1 MNMKDNYIIAN
12 LNPRKNPYVEGLKR
26 QTSRNLYSVNIER
39 FTRDAGDTGAS
50 YHNLIDL
57 RIEV

>member
-1 MNMKDNYIIAN
+1 MKDNYIIAD

-26 QTSRNLYSVNIER
+26 RASRNLYSVNIEC
-39 FTRDAGDTGAS
+39 FTRDAGDTGTS
-50 YHNLIDL
+50 YQNLIDQ

>member
-1 MNMKDNYIIAN
+1 MNMKDNYIIAD

-26 QTSRNLYSVNIER
+26 QASRNLCSVNIEC
-39 FTRDAGDTGAS
+39 FTRDAGDTGIP
-50 YHNLIDL
+50 YQNRIDL